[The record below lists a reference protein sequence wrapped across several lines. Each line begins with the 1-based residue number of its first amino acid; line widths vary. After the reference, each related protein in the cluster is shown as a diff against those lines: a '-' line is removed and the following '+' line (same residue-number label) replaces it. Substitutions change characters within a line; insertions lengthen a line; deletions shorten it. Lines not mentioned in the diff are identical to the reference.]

1 MMISVRLGLSIG
13 MVLVLLVTGC
23 THENIVDE
31 VQIISVLGFDKTDR
45 NYHGISMFPDYKES
59 EEGVNKL
66 LEAEGR
72 RARMILAKM
81 SNSSSRP
88 VSIAKMKV
96 MIIGEALAREGIN
109 QFSETLCIDPKV
121 SSNVYMVVSEAPLK
135 QIFQSVQQKNPAH
148 LDDLFNQTMENGN
161 IPSSNMHLYLK
172 SYFSQG
178 QDIALPLVNIGTQN
192 RVTLVGN
199 GIFQKDQLKM
209 KIDFIETFLLK
220 LMLGE
225 NIYGVYPAE
234 ISQRDG
240 STEIVFRCFSGKLKR
255 KYFSNRHIQFNLS
268 IRGFFQD
275 YPVNMNSGDNDYLI
289 KELEQDLEEKLGNLI
304 AKFQQA
310 QLDPIGIGKY
320 VKQHQ
325 RKWKQQAF
333 YETVYPKMKVDVNV
347 KVNLQE
353 SDLSGK
359 NIETGE

>member
-1 MMISVRLGLSIG
+1 MTYHFEVIPDGLIGPLISSRAFVPFTPLLEVIFLELTIEVLREAGVRLPTKIGSTLGVVGGIVIGQAAVEAALTPKSQGNKIMKNNLMRLGLRIG
-13 MVLVLLVTGC
+13 MILVLVLTGC

-31 VQIISVLGFDKTDR
+31 VQIISVLGFDKTDGI
-45 NYHGISMFPDYKES
+45 YHGISMFPDYKES

-66 LEAEGR
+66 LEADGR

-121 SSNVYMVVSEAPLK
+121 SSNVYMVVSEAPLH

-148 LDDLFNQTMENGN
+148 LEDLFEQTMENGN
-161 IPSSNMHLYLK
+161 FPSSNMHLYLK
-172 SYFSQG
+172 CYFSQG
-178 QDIALPLVNIGTQN
+178 QDIALPLINIGTQN
-192 RVTLVGN
+192 RVTIVGN
-199 GIFQKDQLKM
+199 GIFQKDRLKM

-255 KYFSNRHIQFNLS
+255 KYYSNRHIQFNLS
-268 IRGFFQD
+268 IRGSFKTIR
-275 YPVNMNSGDNDYLI
+275 SI
-289 KELEQDLEEKLGNLI
+289 
-304 AKFQQA
+304 
-310 QLDPIGIGKY
+310 
-320 VKQHQ
+320 
-325 RKWKQQAF
+325 
-333 YETVYPKMKVDVNV
+333 
-347 KVNLQE
+347 
-353 SDLSGK
+353 
-359 NIETGE
+359 